1 MWYKIINLLKR
12 YKKRG
17 LNRLWFRPFFVQVY
31 EVILPPPKLR
41 ELGEIQKMV
50 IVNMRTATGWN
61 IRTGNSEY
69 ENSNRK
75 YQNSRV
81 NMRTVR
87 GNK

>member
-1 MWYKIINLLKR
+1 M
-12 YKKRG
+12 
-17 LNRLWFRPFFVQVY
+17 PVFVQVY

-50 IVNMRTATGWN
+50 IVNMRTVTGGN
-61 IRTGNSEY
+61 IRTG
-69 ENSNRK
+69 NRK

-81 NMRTVR
+81 NMRIVR